1 MGKWV
6 KVFERADGKAKL
18 TISERD
24 DGLYWFGVEEERV
37 IEDDDGTGLP
47 GPWTFW
53 VPTSG
58 SGLYR
63 TAGEAEAA
71 AKIEVSWL
79 SEGAVLPGNQNRPPL
94 ISN

>member
-1 MGKWV
+1 MDSSSGPLYILG
-6 KVFERADGKAKL
+6 ADKC
-18 TISERD
+18 
-24 DGLYWFGVEEERV
+24 
-37 IEDDDGTGLP
+37 
-47 GPWTFW
+47 
-53 VPTSG
+53 

-63 TAGEAEAA
+63 TAEEAEAA

>member
-63 TAGEAEAA
+63 TAGRQKQPRRLRSRGCRRARSSPEI
-71 AKIEVSWL
+71 KT
-79 SEGAVLPGNQNRPPL
+79 GHR
-94 ISN
+94 